1 MTHILVIGGYGNF
14 GKVISERLA
23 ATEGITVIVAGR
35 SADKAE
41 ALAKRLNCEWQCVD
55 LNDGFAQTLADISP
69 DIVIHTAGPFQGQ
82 DYEVAR
88 ACIEQGCHY
97 IDLADDR
104 EFVANIGTLDQAAKD
119 KGVLVVT
126 GASSV
131 PCLSAAVMD
140 EYADQFDAVEEID
153 YGITTAQKSERGLAT
168 TRAVLSYVGKPFAT
182 LINGRMQ
189 EIYGWQG
196 LHREEYPELG
206 KRWLSNCNIPDIA
219 VFPERYP
226 SLKTIRF
233 YAGLEIGIIHVG
245 LWLLSWPVRWF
256 GINGLQKIAKPML
269 AASNMFDLFGSENS
283 AFHMRL
289 KGGEKTGLFTIIAKN
304 NHGPNIPCIPSIV
317 LAQKIAQQNFAET
330 GATPCIGKI
339 SLKEYMGALDGLD
352 IHHAFTIENA

>member
-1 MTHILVIGGYGNF
+1 MTRVLVIGGYGNF

-23 ATEGITVIVAGR
+23 TTDDITVIVAGR
-35 SADKAE
+35 SSDKAK
-41 ALAKRLNCEWQCVD
+41 ALAAKLDCEWRRVD
-55 LNDGFAQTLADISP
+55 LNDGFAQTLVDITP

-82 DYEVAR
+82 DYAVAR
-88 ACIEQGCHY
+88 ACIDQGCHY

-119 KGVLVVT
+119 KGVLVVA

-140 EYADQFDAVEEID
+140 EYSDQFDAIEEID

-168 TRAVLSYVGKPFAT
+168 TRAVLSYVGKPFTT
-182 LINGRMQ
+182 LIDGRMQ
-189 EIYGWQG
+189 DIYGWQG
-196 LHREEYPELG
+196 LHREDYPELG

-233 YAGLEIGIIHVG
+233 YAGLEISLIHVG

-256 GINGLQKIAKPML
+256 GIKGLQKIAKPML
-269 AASNMFDLFGSENS
+269 AASNMFDVFGSENS

-304 NHGPNIPCIPSIV
+304 NDGPNIPCIPSIV
-317 LAQKIAQQNFAET
+317 LSQKIANGDLRDT
-330 GATPCIGKI
+330 GAQACMGLVT
-339 SLKEYMGALDGLD
+339 LDEYKDALAGYDC
-352 IHHAFTIENA
+352 AFNFQLQQ